1 MPVQTIP
8 YPTFL
13 TVNEVAEHLG
23 VVPLT
28 VRRMIKAKELKAS
41 KVRDRVRIRPSDVD
55 AYLAAH
61 PAA

>member
-55 AYLAAH
+55 AYLAAN
-61 PAA
+61 PA